1 MHLAHKSRKKTLKL
15 KNLKFQKSVSSVS
28 GCSYEVKVHAEES
41 HNIPAVDDDDDDE
54 EASEDPEE
62 EEGADNLIPPI
73 GQVEDVSAI
82 RKEIKQFLSETGG
95 EEV

>member
-1 MHLAHKSRKKTLKL
+1 MLLKRDSFEKWVL
-15 KNLKFQKSVSSVS
+15 SIS
-28 GCSYEVKVHAEES
+28 GCGYEVKVHAEES
-41 HNIPAVDDDDDDE
+41 HNIPAVDDDDE

-82 RKEIKQFLSETGG
+82 RKEIKKFLSETDG
-95 EEV
+95 EEVQ